1 MIGPVQQWNRVTQ
14 LTGIHYPLF
23 QGGMAWVA
31 EARLAAAVSNG
42 GGLGIIAAANVPP
55 DLLDQQL
62 RLVRQL
68 TTRPFGVNI
77 MLLSPTANEAIEL
90 AAEHRVPVVTTGAGM
105 PGKVI
110 ERLKPLGT
118 VVIPVIASVAH
129 AERVAKQGAD
139 AVIAEGLESGGH
151 IGEITTFALVPQVVD
166 AVSIPVIAAGGIAD
180 GRGVAAAFALG
191 AEGVQVGTRFVC
203 AEECHAH
210 PRYKEMI
217 LKASDRSTV
226 VTGRSTGHPVRSLKN
241 KLTHRFDE
249 LERSGASVEEVE
261 ALGSGKLRAAVMDG
275 DVEWG
280 SVMSGQ
286 CAGMIREI
294 APAAVLVR
302 RLFEE
307 AAAACGRLG
316 SLENP
321 LQQLGKEVP
330 R

>member
-1 MIGPVQQWNRVTQ
+1 MQQGNRVTE
-14 LTGIHYPLF
+14 LTGIRYPVF

-151 IGEITTFALVPQVVD
+151 IGEISTFALVPQVVD

-191 AEGVQVGTRFVC
+191 ADGVQVGTRFVC
-203 AEECHAH
+203 SQECHAH
-210 PRYKEMI
+210 PRYKELI

-241 KLTHRFDE
+241 KFTHRFEE
-249 LERSGASVEEVE
+249 LERGGAPVEEVE
-261 ALGSGKLRAAVMDG
+261 AFGAGKLRAAVMEG

-294 APAAVLVR
+294 APAAELVR
-302 RLFEE
+302 RLFAE
-307 AAAACGRLG
+307 AAEVCGRLG
-316 SLENP
+316 VLGASLEAVE
-321 LQQLGKEVP
+321 KEGS

>member
-1 MIGPVQQWNRVTQ
+1 MQQGNRVTE
-14 LTGIHYPLF
+14 LTGIRYPVF

-42 GGLGIIAAANVPP
+42 GGLGIIAAANVPA

-68 TTRPFGVNI
+68 TDRPFGLNI
-77 MLLSPTANEAIEL
+77 MLLSPTAQEAVEL
-90 AAEHRVPVVTTGAGM
+90 AAAHRVPVVTTGAGM
-105 PGKVI
+105 PGKVMD
-110 ERLKPLGT
+110 RLKPLGT
-118 VVIPVIASVAH
+118 VVIPVVASVAH

-151 IGEITTFALVPQVVD
+151 IGEISTFALVPQVVD

-191 AEGVQVGTRFVC
+191 ADGVQVGTRFVC
-203 AEECHAH
+203 SQECHAH
-210 PRYKEMI
+210 PRYKELI

-241 KLTHRFDE
+241 KFTHRFEE
-249 LERSGASVEEVE
+249 LERGGAPVEEVE
-261 ALGSGKLRAAVMDG
+261 AFGAGKLRAAVMEG

-294 APAAVLVR
+294 APAAELVR
-302 RLFEE
+302 RLFAE
-307 AAAACGRLG
+307 AAEVCGRLG
-316 SLENP
+316 VLGASLGAME
-321 LQQLGKEVP
+321 KEGS

>member
-1 MIGPVQQWNRVTQ
+1 MQQGNRVTE
-14 LTGIHYPLF
+14 LTGIRYPVF

-42 GGLGIIAAANVPP
+42 GGLGIIAAANVPA

-68 TTRPFGVNI
+68 TDRPFGLNI
-77 MLLSPTANEAIEL
+77 MLLSPTAQEAVEL
-90 AAEHRVPVVTTGAGM
+90 AAAHRVPVVTTGAGM
-105 PGKVI
+105 PGKVMD
-110 ERLKPLGT
+110 RLKPLGT
-118 VVIPVIASVAH
+118 VVIPVVASVAH

-151 IGEITTFALVPQVVD
+151 IGEISTFALVPQVVD

-191 AEGVQVGTRFVC
+191 ADGVQVGTRFVC
-203 AEECHAH
+203 SQECHAH
-210 PRYKEMI
+210 PRYKELI

-241 KLTHRFDE
+241 KFTHRFEE
-249 LERSGASVEEVE
+249 LERGGAPVEEVE
-261 ALGSGKLRAAVMDG
+261 AFGAGKLRAAVMEG

-294 APAAVLVR
+294 APAAELVR
-302 RLFEE
+302 RLFAE
-307 AAAACGRLG
+307 AAEVCGRLG
-316 SLENP
+316 VLGASLEAVE
-321 LQQLGKEVP
+321 KEGS